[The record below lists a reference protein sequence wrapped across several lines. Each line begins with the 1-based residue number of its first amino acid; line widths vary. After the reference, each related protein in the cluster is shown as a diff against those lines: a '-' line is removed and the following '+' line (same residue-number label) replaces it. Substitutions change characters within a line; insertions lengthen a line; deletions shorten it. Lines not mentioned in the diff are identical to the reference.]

1 MITTVRYFGAKVDY
15 HQSLYDGIQYFPDL
29 KAKLLYVWV
38 AARLAFPRAKK
49 SNLTVIRSRN
59 LLSGCFMDIP
69 GYPRTPAPEA
79 YLPGNASSVRP
90 H

>member
-38 AARLAFPRAKK
+38 AARLAFPSSKK
-49 SNLTVIRSRN
+49 KQPDS
-59 LLSGCFMDIP
+59 
-69 GYPRTPAPEA
+69 YP
-79 YLPGNASSVRP
+79 
-90 H
+90 